1 MVARLRGHSPIR
13 KENLMNVSRFED
25 FNLSPEIFKALTE
38 RGFEHPTVIQEKA
51 IPLGLSGRDFIGQ
64 SQTGTGKT
72 LAFAIPII
80 EQIDRKLDRPQAII
94 LCPTRE
100 LAVQVSSEIHKVCKY
115 NKVKVLPVYGGESIE
130 RQIKFLRQGVQ
141 IVVGTPGRVLDHIK
155 RKTLKL
161 GEVRFAV
168 LDEADEMLDMGFIE
182 DIESILSQTQEDRQ
196 TMLFS
201 ATMPKAIATLAKN
214 YLVNPDTIKVAS
226 KQVTVDRIEQKF
238 IRVRNSDKPEILSR
252 IIQLEESRKTIVFC
266 NTKRMVDEL
275 TANMQERGYG
285 VEGLH
290 GDLKQQKRDYV
301 MDRFK
306 RGNIDILIATD
317 VAARG
322 IDIKNV
328 DMVVNYDLPQE
339 DEQYVHRIGRTG
351 RAGRTG
357 KSYSFAFGRDLDK
370 LRNIE
375 KYASCVIEEA
385 PIPKYA
391 DVKEKMLQNYV
402 DGITE
407 REIPS
412 DLDAYLQ
419 IVDRIKE
426 TGMELETFL
435 ALVLKENLVLSD
447 EDQINYQDYDRKQR
461 ARTSNGGSS
470 NGGRSKKVEKGM
482 VRFHINVGKK
492 SKARVADI
500 VGAVA
505 GECDIAGK
513 KIGSIDLFD
522 NYTFFEVP
530 EKYESTVLKKMKN
543 VKIKGKKV
551 SAQLSK

>member
-1 MVARLRGHSPIR
+1 MS
-13 KENLMNVSRFED
+13 VSRFED
-25 FNLSPEIFKALTE
+25 FNLSPEIFKALAE
-38 RGFEHPTVIQEKA
+38 RGFETPTVIQEKA
-51 IPLGLSGRDFIGQ
+51 IPLGLSGKDFIGQ

-72 LAFAIPII
+72 LAFALPII
-80 EQIDRKLDRPQAII
+80 EQIDRKVERPQAII

-100 LAVQVSSEIHKVCKY
+100 LAVQVSDEIHKVCKY

-161 GEVRFAV
+161 SEVRFAV

-182 DIESILSQTQEDRQ
+182 DIESILAQTQEDRQ

-201 ATMPKAIATLAKN
+201 ATMPRAIASLAKN
-214 YLVNPDTIKVAS
+214 YLVDPEIIKIAS

-238 IRVRNSDKPEILSR
+238 IRVRNTDKPEVLSR

-306 RGNIDILIATD
+306 KGNVDILIATD

-328 DMVVNYDLPQE
+328 DLVVNYDLPQE

-370 LRNIE
+370 IRNIE
-375 KYASCVIEEA
+375 RYAKCTIEES
-385 PIPKYA
+385 PIPKYS
-391 DVKEKMLQNYV
+391 DVKEKMLETYV
-402 DGITE
+402 DGISQ
-407 REIPS
+407 REVPS
-412 DLDAYLQ
+412 DLEAYLHV
-419 IVDRIKE
+419 VDKIKE
-426 TGMELETFL
+426 TGMEIETFL

-447 EDQINYQDYDRKQR
+447 DDQINYQDYDRKQR
-461 ARTSNGGSS
+461 TRSSERGSERGDRGDRGDRGS
-470 NGGRSKKVEKGM
+470 DRSGGRSKKVESGM

-530 EKYESTVLKKMKN
+530 EKYEKTVLKKMTN